1 MKHLTHRTATTLGL
15 GMLLLAASATLADG
29 ATSSPTTTN
38 DTTIYTNSTTQA
50 DGTSPKKANNGA
62 IFTLALGTERMAGDT
77 TYQIGNPVTLMPS
90 GVVISDAENGS
101 FPFSELKWPLD
112 IWLAR
117 LVGSV
122 VINDQWRI
130 NATLKKNLSSPGG
143 NMEDSDW
150 ITPSNPGRL
159 DIYSQSE
166 ISSFD
171 ALIMD
176 MDIDWIFM
184 KNDSVSFY
192 AGLGYLYQK
201 FDYDAKLLYQSYPS
215 MLPGYKDYGNGEVGI
230 TYNMIY
236 SMPYLRLGT
245 DFKVTPDLTIAG
257 SFSYSPFA
265 HAEDEDN
272 HLLRENG
279 GKIMKGD
286 MDGHA
291 YMLDVSAKYMLT
303 QALFVEGGFQYM
315 KIDVDGTQNQVWGNG
330 DAIKVAQEASSTQT
344 IGYVSLGFTF

>member
-15 GMLLLAASATLADG
+15 GMLLLATSATLVDG
-29 ATSSPTTTN
+29 ATSSPTMTN
-38 DTTIYTNSTTQA
+38 DKTIYTSSTTQA

-77 TYQIGNPVTLMPS
+77 TYQIGFPVTES
-90 GVVISDAENGS
+90 GVQYDGY

-117 LVGSV
+117 LEGSV

-159 DIYSQSE
+159 DVYSQSE

-176 MDIDWIFM
+176 VDIDWIFM

-201 FDYDAKLLYQSYPS
+201 FDYDAKILHQYSPS
-215 MLPGYKDYGNGEVGI
+215 GLPGYEYYGSGEVGI

-236 SMPYLRLGT
+236 SMPYLKLGT
-245 DFKVTPDLTIAG
+245 DFKATPDLTIAG
-257 SFSYSPFA
+257 SISYSPFA

-291 YMLDVSAKYMLT
+291 YMLDLSIKYMFT

-330 DAIKVAQEASSTQT
+330 DPIGNISQESKSTQT